1 MEAVDAFA
9 QHDELVAAQTGDR
22 IGFTYGPSDPAGRLY
37 ENLVTDRVA
46 QRVVDRFEPIEVDVQ
61 HGGHAIVPANAGE
74 SSFEPIAEHQ
84 PVW

>member
-1 MEAVDAFA
+1 MRSHNTTNSSPPRRATVS
-9 QHDELVAAQTGDR
+9 VSRT
-22 IGFTYGPSDPAGRLY
+22 GPSDPAGRLY

-46 QRVVDRFEPIEVDVQ
+46 QRVVHRFEPIEVDVQ
-61 HGGHAIVPANAGE
+61 HGGHAIVSANAGE